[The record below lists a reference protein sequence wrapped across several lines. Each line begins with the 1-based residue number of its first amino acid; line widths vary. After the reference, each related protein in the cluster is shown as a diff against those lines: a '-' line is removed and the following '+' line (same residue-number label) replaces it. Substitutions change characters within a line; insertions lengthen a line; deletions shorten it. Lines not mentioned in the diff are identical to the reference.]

1 MQHNAPTTRSFST
14 SLHAPETAPDRVV
27 IACAPPRAL
36 ALAAAFGA
44 NSIVPILAFDSD
56 QFFRCTRAGAELAI
70 VEPHVTGSTPLVV
83 AAAESHVGLLVIAD
97 AERLDHDVRAIAV
110 GVVKPASQHVDVVAH
125 AQVLLRRQRFR
136 AHAGV
141 LTWGPLRVDVDRR
154 HVLFAD
160 RRIAVTPLQL
170 RILAAL
176 VRAQGHVLSRAE
188 LQQAIWPDE
197 PTDDGRR
204 LDAHIR
210 RIRARLGD
218 DPLTPQ
224 VLLTVRAEGFRLAD
238 VDDLEAAFEPRG
250 RIADAVE
257 LHAHDGRD
265 RLISVE

>member
-1 MQHNAPTTRSFST
+1 MQQNAPTVHSLST
-14 SLHAPETAPDRVV
+14 PLPTPETAPDRVV

-44 NSIVPILAFDSD
+44 NGVIPILAFDSE
-56 QFFRCTRAGAELAI
+56 QFCRCAVAGAELAV
-70 VEPHVTGSTPLVV
+70 VEPHITGSTPLVV
-83 AAAESHVGLLVIAD
+83 AAAEAHVGLLVVAD
-97 AERLDHDVRAIAV
+97 EERLDHDVRAIAV
-110 GVVKPASQHVDVVAH
+110 GVVKPTSAHADVVAH

-136 AHAGV
+136 AHAGI

-154 HVLFAD
+154 YVTFFE

-188 LQQAIWPDE
+188 LQHAIWPDE

-224 VLLTVRAEGFRLAD
+224 VLLTVRAEGFRLAELAELAELD
-238 VDDLEAAFEPRG
+238 ELPDHAGTRERLVSVD
-250 RIADAVE
+250 
-257 LHAHDGRD
+257 
-265 RLISVE
+265 

>member
-1 MQHNAPTTRSFST
+1 MAM
-14 SLHAPETAPDRVV
+14 
-27 IACAPPRAL
+27 
-36 ALAAAFGA
+36 
-44 NSIVPILAFDSD
+44 
-56 QFFRCTRAGAELAI
+56 
-70 VEPHVTGSTPLVV
+70 
-83 AAAESHVGLLVIAD
+83 
-97 AERLDHDVRAIAV
+97 
-110 GVVKPASQHVDVVAH
+110 GVVNPTSPNIDVVAH

-141 LTWGPLRVDVDRR
+141 LTWGPLHIDVDRR
-154 HVLFAD
+154 VVMYGD

-218 DPLTPQ
+218 DPLTPRL
-224 VLLTVRAEGFRLAD
+224 LLTVRAEGFRLAD
-238 VDDLEAAFEPRG
+238 VDNLPAHYEG
-250 RIADAVE
+250 RE
-257 LHAHDGRD
+257 
-265 RLISVE
+265 RLISVD

>member
-1 MQHNAPTTRSFST
+1 MHYDAPTRTLPST
-14 SLHAPETAPDRVV
+14 LSSPEPAPDRVV
-27 IACAPPRAL
+27 LACAPPRAL

-44 NSIVPILAFDSD
+44 NGIIPILAFDIE
-56 QFFRCTRAGAELAI
+56 QFLRCTRAGAELAV
-70 VEPHVTGSTPLVV
+70 VEPHITGSTPLVV
-83 AAAESHVGLLVIAD
+83 AAAERHVGLLVVAD
-97 AERLDHDVRAIAV
+97 DERLDHDVRAMAM
-110 GVVKPASQHVDVVAH
+110 GVVHPTSPNIDVVAH

-141 LTWGPLRVDVDRR
+141 LTWGPLHIDVDRR
-154 HVLFAD
+154 IVMYGD

-218 DPLTPQ
+218 DPLTPRL
-224 VLLTVRAEGFRLAD
+224 LLTVRAEGFRLAD
-238 VDDLEAAFEPRG
+238 VDDLPPQYEG
-250 RIADAVE
+250 RE
-257 LHAHDGRD
+257 
-265 RLISVE
+265 RLISVD

>member
-1 MQHNAPTTRSFST
+1 MHYDAPTPRSFST
-14 SLHAPETAPDRVV
+14 SLLAPETAPDRIVL
-27 IACAPPRAL
+27 ACAPPRAL

-44 NSIVPILAFDSD
+44 NGIIPVLSFDGD
-56 QFFRCTRAGAELAI
+56 QFCRCTRAGAELAV
-70 VEPHVTGSTPLVV
+70 VEPHITGSTPLVV
-83 AAAESHVGLLVIAD
+83 AAVESHVGLLVVAD
-97 AERLDHDVRAIAV
+97 VERLDHDVRAIAL
-110 GVVKPASQHVDVVAH
+110 GILKPTSQHVDVVAH

-136 AHAGV
+136 AHGGV
-141 LTWGPLRVDVDRR
+141 LVWGPLRVDVDRR
-154 HVLFAD
+154 VVMFGD

-218 DPLTPQ
+218 DPLTPK

-238 VDDLEAAFEPRG
+238 LSDVP
-250 RIADAVE
+250 
-257 LHAHDGRD
+257 AHYDGRE
-265 RLISVE
+265 RLISVD